1 VEQPRNWAIVTIAVL
16 AALAAVDTVSSQ
28 PGPWADSASL
38 GASFHPQRS
47 AHNAA
52 ATFWDNSPLPGL
64 SPLAYLPY
72 VSRGAEPEPQP
83 QARRLYLP
91 LVLR

>member
-1 VEQPRNWAIVTIAVL
+1 MRQPRKWIIVTAAVL
-16 AALAAVDTVSSQ
+16 VALAVVDTVGSQ

-38 GASFHPQRS
+38 GASFHLQRS

-52 ATFWDNSPLPGL
+52 ATFWDMSPLPGL

-72 VSRGAEPEPQP
+72 VSRGEGPEPQP

-91 LVLR
+91 LIRR